1 MISNS
6 YEKSSNYRWFI
17 LVISFLLM
25 MVVNGMTFGGPTV
38 FDDLLL
44 ENLKNASGEI
54 ISRAELKL
62 RESIMIWSAACFG
75 FLSGTFADKF
85 GVKPIMLFGLLI
97 FSMIYFLFAD
107 VQTINDIYLIY
118 FGFGPCLIFVG
129 SLTNVILISK
139 WFTSNRAL
147 GLGIMAAGSSIG
159 SAFLTPFYAW
169 LLNYMDWRSVIFFNA
184 FTPLLMIII
193 VLCFLYE
200 RPANKHTSFNHGSK
214 DVLMNG
220 VLFKEALRSKNLWFL
235 ILMAMCIFYTMMGI
249 TTNAFLFL
257 RDSGFDRQVASI
269 SATILFMGS
278 LTGKVTCGFFAE
290 KFGRKRVLICY
301 FIGFIAGSILLTIAA
316 GTKNPWFIWF
326 GLGIF
331 GTGFGGIYTLKQ
343 LLSADL
349 FGLRSLGK
357 ITGLINL
364 TDTIGSGLGPVMTAL
379 FFDLTGNYQT
389 SFLIITCI
397 TCTGLIF
404 SLFLDVDD
412 DEIER
417 SKSEIG

>member
-1 MISNS
+1 
-6 YEKSSNYRWFI
+6 
-17 LVISFLLM
+17 

-44 ENLKNASGEI
+44 ENLKNTSGDT

-62 RESIMIWSAACFG
+62 RESIMIWSAAGFG

-85 GVKPIMLFGLLI
+85 GVKPIMLTGLLL
-97 FSMIYFLFAD
+97 FSGLYFLFVD
-107 VQTINDIYLIY
+107 VESLTDIYIIY
-118 FGFGPCLIFVG
+118 LGFGPCLIFVG

-139 WFTSNRAL
+139 WFTKNRGL

-169 LLNYMDWRSVIFFNA
+169 LMNHMDWRSVIYFNA
-184 FTPLLMIII
+184 FIPLIMIFI
-193 VLCFLYE
+193 VLFLLHE
-200 RPANKHTSFNHGSK
+200 RPIQIKSSSDEN
-214 DVLMNG
+214 VYMNNG
-220 VLFKEALRSKNLWFL
+220 FLFTEALKSKNLWFL
-235 ILMAMCIFYTMMGI
+235 ILMAMCIFYTMMGM

-257 RDSGFDRQVASI
+257 RDSGFDRQVASV
-269 SATILFMGS
+269 SATILFLGS
-278 LTGKVTCGFFAE
+278 LTGKISCGFFAE

-301 FIGFIAGSILLTIAA
+301 FIGFISGSILLTISA
-316 GTKNPWFIWF
+316 GTKDAFFIWL
-326 GLGIF
+326 GLGAF

-397 TCTGLIF
+397 TCLGLIF
-404 SLFLDVDD
+404 SLFLNINDD
-412 DEIER
+412 AIEK